1 MRTNCAMLLACLF
14 LCSCATEFLDGLVI
28 KGGSEF
34 MLGTSLI
41 TKFKEHAM

>member
-1 MRTNCAMLLACLF
+1 MRTNCAILLACLF
-14 LCSCATEFLDGLVI
+14 LCSCAIEFLDGLV